1 MYSNQIMEMNSFI
14 GRTRI
19 KLDCEILSVAAQVQ
33 ENYETFFHGLFGE
46 LKDLL
51 LALPFKIRR
60 K

>member
-1 MYSNQIMEMNSFI
+1 MEMNSFI